1 MCQRKVYRD
10 FLCRMPLL
18 SGIVLWA
25 IILSADHLAI
35 AFSPLGNIGRSSNL
49 LGRSPIGDR
58 ISCWYAVQTGREE
71 LVSSDRRKR
80 RPSAAASA
88 NFENRYRELLEFKE
102 IHGHTRVPRRHRKLG
117 DWVNKLRQRKDRLDE
132 KRLDRLN
139 EIGFCW
145 DASDDKHRKEREK
158 WWERLESFRQIPQ
171 QNLHRMAKAG
181 SENVAPVDASLSLG
195 GMHEQLSMLSF
206 DNLTS
211 SQTKWLRR
219 QQIEYIDSGGKPSP
233 KLDEMQVQ
241 ALNEIDPNWWQTVS
255 TMVR

>member
-1 MCQRKVYRD
+1 MCRKKIYRD

-18 SGIVLWA
+18 LGIVLWA
-25 IILSADHLAI
+25 MIISAGHLAI
-35 AFSPLGNIGRSSNL
+35 AFSPLDNIGRSSDL
-49 LGRSPIGDR
+49 LGRSTIGGR
-58 ISCWYAVQTGREE
+58 ISCLYAVQTVREE
-71 LVSSDRRKR
+71 LVSSGRRTR

-102 IHGHTRVPRRHRKLG
+102 IHGHTRVPRRHGKLG
-117 DWVNKLRQRKDRLDE
+117 DWVNKLRQRKDRLE
-132 KRLDRLN
+132 EQRLDRLN

-181 SENVAPVDASLSLG
+181 SEIAAPVDASSSHGGIHQQSSVLSL
-195 GMHEQLSMLSF
+195 
-206 DNLTS
+206 DNLTN

-219 QQIEYIDSGGKPSP
+219 QQIEYIDSCGKPSP
-233 KLDEMQVQ
+233 KLDEMQIQ

-255 TMVR
+255 KMLR